1 MDSKAIGA
9 RIKLYRAWAKMTQT
23 ELAEKLGCTS
33 QHISAM
39 ERGIKTPRLDTFVSV
54 ANILG
59 VQPSL
64 LLQDVTTGWKA
75 DWEANL
81 NRVLEAVPPD
91 ARRRIKQE
99 IMVSRQA
106 VEDNKEEITRMW

>member
-1 MDSKAIGA
+1 MDSKAVGA

-39 ERGIKTPRLDTFVSV
+39 ERGIKTPRLDTFVSI

-59 VQPSL
+59 VQPGL

-75 DWEANL
+75 GWEADL
-81 NRVLEAVPPD
+81 DRALKAVPPD
-91 ARRRIKQE
+91 ARRRIKRE
-99 IMVSRQA
+99 IMASQQA
-106 VEDNKEEITRMW
+106 VEDNKEEITRLW